1 MKMALGIIGTGN
13 IFPAYLQT
21 LKRSRQFDIVGIA
34 DASPEAARRRAG
46 EFDLS
51 AMTVDEL
58 LASEASLILNLT
70 PPLAHHA
77 MGMKVLQAGKHF
89 FTEKPLAASF
99 AEGKELVAFA
109 KRKKLRI
116 GAAPDTFLGAGAQA
130 TRALID
136 AGTVGPIRHG
146 TAHFMCHGPDHW
158 HPNPDFFYQKGA
170 GPLLDVGVYY
180 ITHLVN
186 HLGPISSVKGE
197 AYTTFTT
204 RVIALGENKGKKIPV
219 AVPTHIVTHLNF
231 DSGAQIVLTSSFDVW
246 QHSHRPMEFYG
257 EGGTILGH
265 DPNRFGGKVRFAK
278 QLDPWVT
285 LVDKRPYNTNA
296 RGIGLIDMA
305 QSIQRGVPHR
315 CSEALALHV
324 LEVME
329 GALQAARTGK
339 AQRMTTTCK
348 RPEPLTEKLF

>member
-1 MKMALGIIGTGN
+1 MKMAIGIIGTGN
-13 IFPAYLQT
+13 IFPSYLRT
-21 LKRSRQFDIVGIA
+21 LKRSRQFNIAGIA
-34 DASPEAARRRAG
+34 DASPDVTKKRAD
-46 EFDLS
+46 EFGLP

-58 LASEASLILNLT
+58 LDSDASLILNLT

-77 MGMKVLQAGKHF
+77 TGMKVLQSGKHF
-89 FTEKPLAASF
+89 FTEKPLAATF
-99 AEGKELVAFA
+99 AEGKAMVALA

-186 HLGPISSVKGE
+186 HLGPISSVSGE
-197 AYTTFTT
+197 AHTTYTT
-204 RVIALGENKGKKIPV
+204 RVIALGENMGKKIPV
-219 AVPTHIVTHLNF
+219 DVPTHVVTHLNF
-231 DSGAQIVLTSSFDVW
+231 VSGAQIVLTSSFDVW

-278 QLDPWVT
+278 QLDRWVT
-285 LVDKRPYNTNA
+285 LVNERPYNTNA

-305 QSIQRGVPHR
+305 QSIERGVTHR
-315 CSEALALHV
+315 CSEELALHV

-329 GALQAARTGK
+329 GGLDAARTGK
-339 AQRMTTTCK
+339 VQRMTTTCK